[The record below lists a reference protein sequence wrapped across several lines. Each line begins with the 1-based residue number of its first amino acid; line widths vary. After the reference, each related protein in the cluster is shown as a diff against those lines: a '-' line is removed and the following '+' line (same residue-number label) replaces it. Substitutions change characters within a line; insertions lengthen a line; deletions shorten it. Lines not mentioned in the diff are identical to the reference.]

1 MPVQA
6 GGKLQAGLACIYPCA
21 GLGMQERF
29 RGTGA
34 GGLVPAGTEQNTPRF
49 FCHLRVGVGRS
60 GIFPLC
66 PLQIYF
72 SGVSLRPSNGTCLH
86 PLPAHPAEPR
96 HPACPP
102 PRPQRRPRG
111 GGHTGP
117 ACAARWG
124 LRVGV
129 RVRAGGVWAERGA
142 GSAAPQE
149 LVPPPRRVRA
159 PGRGHG
165 VPELPQPHPT
175 RARRVPAPDPAP
187 RRVPGQG
194 APPAQP
200 DAGPTRTVPIHAP
213 HRARAHAP
221 SPRRV
226 PPTRC
231 LSMLGTDAGPTPPP
245 PGTTPP
251 AQGRSVQDAGINTS
265 RPVPVHGRS

>member
-1 MPVQA
+1 MVSQQCGEAVLEVPHRNTDPFLLPMSKPTCEWGWKTPRKEAGQRRAMPVQA

-102 PRPQRRPRG
+102 PVP
-111 GGHTGP
+111 
-117 ACAARWG
+117 
-124 LRVGV
+124 
-129 RVRAGGVWAERGA
+129 
-142 GSAAPQE
+142 SAAPGE
-149 LVPPPRRVRA
+149 GDTPV
-159 PGRGHG
+159 
-165 VPELPQPHPT
+165 LP
-175 RARRVPAPDPAP
+175 ALL
-187 RRVPGQG
+187 
-194 APPAQP
+194 
-200 DAGPTRTVPIHAP
+200 AGG
-213 HRARAHAP
+213 
-221 SPRRV
+221 
-226 PPTRC
+226 C
-231 LSMLGTDAGPTPPP
+231 GLG
-245 PGTTPP
+245 
-251 AQGRSVQDAGINTS
+251 
-265 RPVPVHGRS
+265 